1 MIYLALFVA
10 MAVTAAVVF
19 KLWSIREARR
29 RIARRAR
36 RAEPI
41 LTEGTPRRPSVR
53 NEPF

>member
-10 MAVTAAVVF
+10 VAVTAAVAF
-19 KLWSIREARR
+19 KLWSIKEGRR
-29 RIARRAR
+29 RIERRAK

-53 NEPF
+53 SRPF